1 MGPDFGLAILLP
13 AALFSLV
20 TIACSARQEHEIEQR
35 QRAQA
40 TSCSNPIWP
49 PASNR

>member
-1 MGPDFGLAILLP
+1 MGPELGLILLLP

-20 TIACSARQEHEIEQR
+20 TIGCSARQEHEIEQR
-35 QRAQA
+35 RLAQA

>member
-1 MGPDFGLAILLP
+1 MGPDLGLAILLP
-13 AALFSLV
+13 ADLFSLV
-20 TIACSARQEHEIEQR
+20 TIICSARQENEIEQHR
-35 QRAQA
+35 HAQA

>member
-1 MGPDFGLAILLP
+1 MGPDLGLTILVP
-13 AALFSLV
+13 AAPFGLV
-20 TIACSARQEHEIEQR
+20 TIICSARQEHEIEQ
-35 QRAQA
+35 QRHAQA

>member
-1 MGPDFGLAILLP
+1 MGPDLGLAILLP

-20 TIACSARQEHEIEQR
+20 TIICSARQENEIER
-35 QRAQA
+35 HRHVQA